1 MKYKRMN
8 VGLSLAGVLVGMAI
22 GPAAHAVN
30 EYLTATPT
38 TQTFYVDSQRV
49 ELEAYVIKGNNYVK
63 LRDIGQAVGFGV
75 TYDGATNSIYIQS
88 DEHFQPEQNAITN
101 GAVKLPTD
109 GSRYEPKVGDLIPCD
124 DGALYEVTDVS
135 RWNANAFGSGPLGEL
150 PVPTCDWSLLDQPEL
165 PAPEVR
171 HFDVQGKDYCFVRNV
186 YETRRMLYTLYNA
199 IGNNPET
206 WKDGSPVLKADG
218 SQMVQFELTISE
230 TETPYNFW
238 PWKEDNLVS
247 LFNSCPPGTY
257 ALEVWD
263 VYKDGIFQRTEYNI
277 KVK

>member
-1 MKYKRMN
+1 MEFVSGIV
-8 VGLSLAGVLVGMAI
+8 VGAVFFGGGYAVAAGLLAE
-22 GPAAHAVN
+22 PS
-30 EYLTATPT
+30 
-38 TQTFYVDSQRV
+38 TQTFYLNDQKI
-49 ELEAYVIKGNNYVK
+49 ELEAYVINGNNYVK
-63 LRDIGQAVGFGV
+63 LRDVGQAVDFGV
-75 TYDGATNSIYIQS
+75 TYDGITNSVYILS
-88 DEHFQPEQNAITN
+88 EEHYQPEEKA
-101 GAVKLPTD
+101 AVAGEVSLPTD
-109 GSRYEPKVGDLIPCD
+109 GSRYEPKVGDLISCD
-124 DGALYEVTDVS
+124 DGTLYEITDVS

-150 PVPTCDWSLLDQPEL
+150 PVATCDWSLLDQPEL
-165 PAPEVR
+165 PAPEAR

-206 WKDGSPVLKADG
+206 WKDGKPVLKADG

-230 TETPYNFW
+230 AETHNNFW